1 MSVRELPTGL
11 MLVHGNQPER
21 LRDLIVQWISQN
33 PVAPLEKEVMLVQSN
48 GIAQWLKL
56 AFAADPEEGGCGVAA
71 AFEMSLPSRFLWQVY
86 RAVLGTGAVPA
97 VSPFDKSRLTWR
109 LMRMLP
115 ALLDT
120 PGYEP
125 LKRFMAQDDDRRK
138 RFQLAQRVADLF
150 DQYQV
155 YRADWLAAWAAHE
168 DVVIDARNQRAPLP
182 ADARWQAALWRALLD
197 DVGDDVQDGID
208 LRQTGRAAVHAAF
221 MRCAESW
228 REGDDGSGDGSGSS
242 ARPKALPRRIV
253 VFGVS
258 SLPRQ
263 SVEVLAALAR
273 WTQVLL
279 CVHNPCMHYWADI
292 VADQD
297 LLRARHARQR
307 RRAGAPAVLDD
318 SLLHLH
324 AQPLLA
330 AWGKQGRDFIG
341 LLDEYDS
348 DEARASYA
356 PHFTRIGQRIDLF
369 DGAEAHTLL
378 QQLQDDIRE
387 LRPLHETREQ
397 WPAVDPHADESIR
410 FHVAHSAQREVEIL
424 HDRLLAA
431 FAADPALRPRDV
443 IVMVPDIEVYTPH
456 IQAVFGLLDADDS
469 RYIPFSVADR
479 TQRTF
484 DPLVGALEML
494 LALPQSRVSVSDVL
508 DLLEVPAVR
517 ARFGIDAED
526 VPTLRNWIDGANIRW
541 GLHATQRASLGLP
554 QADEMN
560 APNSW
565 AFGLRRML
573 LGYAAGDSASAWRGI
588 EPYADIGGLDAA
600 LLGPLTRLVDALDS
614 TWQTLREPATV
625 EVWCERLRALKAAFF
640 ATGDPED
647 AYTLER
653 LDGALETWRE
663 ACAEARLTDK
673 LPLAIVAENWLD
685 ELAGGGLQQRF
696 FAGAVTFATLM
707 PMRAIPFRRVC
718 LLGMNDGDY
727 PRNRVPLDFDLM
739 RRDYRPG
746 DRSRREDDRYLF
758 LEALLSARDHLHISW
773 IGRSVTDNTP
783 RPPSV
788 LVGQLRDHLK
798 TGWRLEGDEDA
809 PEAPEAL
816 LDALTIEHRLQPF
829 SADYFPAQPHASPL
843 YTYAHEWSRPA
854 PVADAAAHAA
864 ALPPPE
870 RDEPLSI
877 DELAAFLRDPVR
889 SFFQQRLRVAFQA
902 EDAASENQEPF
913 EVDTLQAWQLQSEL
927 IRAQAAAMERGDDD
941 LEPVALARLERMHRS
956 GDLAAGG
963 FGEVI
968 GQELLAPMGDLF
980 AAYRKALARW
990 PEPLEHQY
998 EIRLDAS
1005 VDGRTL
1011 TIDDWIDDLRAGPD
1025 GTRGRVILDAGTLV
1039 KANKYRGE
1047 RLAAYWVAHVAAQL
1061 AAGEVTTV
1069 IVSKAGVAEFSP
1081 VAPEVARD
1089 YLTALLGAWDAGLR
1103 RPLPLAVKTAFA
1115 WLRRLPDAFDGSRAS
1130 VPAEAWADARAT
1142 FEGNVRSPG
1151 ECETNPW
1158 LRRAYADFDALVV
1171 DDAFITLSTRLLLP
1185 VQRAPLAA
1193 SRAPRDA
1200 AAAATTADGDTA

>member
-1 MSVRELPTGL
+1 MSARELPTGL

-21 LRDLIVQWISQN
+21 MRDLIVQWIGQN

-56 AFAADPEEGGCGVAA
+56 AFAADPEEGGCGIAA
-71 AFEMSLPSRFLWQVY
+71 ALEMSLPSRFLWQVY
-86 RAVLGTGAVPA
+86 RAVLGNDAVPA

-115 ALLDT
+115 ALLDE
-120 PGYEP
+120 PGYAP
-125 LKRFMAQDDDRRK
+125 LKRFMAQDDDQRK

-168 DVVIDARNQRAPLP
+168 DVVIDARSQRTPLP
-182 ADARWQAALWRALLD
+182 EEARWQPALWRALLD
-197 DVGDDVQDGID
+197 DVGTQPASGGVDP
-208 LRQTGRAAVHAAF
+208 RQTGRAAVHAAF
-221 MRCAESW
+221 MRCAENWSD
-228 REGDDGSGDGSGSS
+228 GD
-242 ARPKALPRRIV
+242 ARPKGLPRRVV

-273 WTQVLL
+273 WAQVLM

-307 RRAGAPAVLDD
+307 RRAGTSAVIDD
-318 SLLHLH
+318 AQLHLH

-348 DEARASYA
+348 DEARADYA

-369 DGAEAHTLL
+369 DGADALTLL
-378 QQLQDDIRE
+378 QQLQDDIRD
-387 LRPLHETREQ
+387 LRPLNETREH
-397 WPAVDPHADESIR
+397 WPAVDVHADESIR

-431 FAADPALRPRDV
+431 FAEDPTLRPRDV

-456 IQAVFGLLDADDS
+456 IQAVFGLLDADDP
-469 RYIPFSVADR
+469 RYIPFSIADR

-484 DPLVGALEML
+484 DPLIGALEML
-494 LALPQSRVSVSDVL
+494 LALPHSRVTVSDVL

-517 ARFGIDAED
+517 ARFGIDADD
-526 VPTLRNWIDGANIRW
+526 VPTLRHWIDGANIRW
-541 GLHATQRASLGLP
+541 GLHAQQRASLGLP
-554 QADEMN
+554 QADELN

-565 AFGLRRML
+565 SFGLRRML
-573 LGYAAGDSASAWRGI
+573 LGYAAGDRAGAWRGI
-588 EPYADIGGLDAA
+588 EPYAGIGGLDAA
-600 LLGPLTRLVDALDS
+600 LLGPLTRLVDALD
-614 TWQTLREPATV
+614 TAWQTLREPATV

-640 ATGDPED
+640 ATDDPED

-653 LDGALETWRE
+653 LDGALESWRE
-663 ACAEARLTDK
+663 ACAEAALVDP
-673 LPLAIVAENWLD
+673 LPLAIVAENWLG
-685 ELAGGGLQQRF
+685 ELDGGGLQQRF

-727 PRNRVPLDFDLM
+727 PRSRTPLDFDLM

-798 TGWRLEGDEDA
+798 AGWWLEDSDEKHG
-809 PEAPEAL
+809 AL
-816 LDALTIEHRLQPF
+816 IDALTIEHRLQPF
-829 SADYFPAQPHASPL
+829 SADYFPARSGATPL
-843 YTYAHEWSRPA
+843 YTFAQEWSRPA
-854 PVADAAAHAA
+854 PRRDAVAQAAQAA
-864 ALPPPE
+864 WLSPPE

-877 DELAAFLRDPVR
+877 AELAEFLRDPVR
-889 SFFQQRLRVAFQA
+889 AFFRQRLRVEFKA
-902 EDAASENQEPF
+902 EDAASENEEPF
-913 EVDTLQAWQLQSEL
+913 EVDALQAWQFQGEL
-927 IRAQAAAMERGDDD
+927 IRAQVAAMQRGEDD
-941 LEPVALARLERMHRS
+941 LEPAALERLERMHRS
-956 GDLAAGG
+956 GDLATGG

-968 GQELLAPMGDLF
+968 GRELLAPMGELF
-980 AAYRKALARW
+980 AGYRKALARW
-990 PEPLEHQY
+990 PQPIERQY
-998 EIRLDAS
+998 EVRFETT
-1005 VDGRTL
+1005 VQGRML
-1011 TIDDWIDDLRAGPD
+1011 ALDDWIDDLRAAQD
-1025 GTRGRVILDAGTLV
+1025 GALGRVILDPGTLIQ
-1039 KANKYRGE
+1039 ANKYRGE
-1047 RLAAYWVAHVAAQL
+1047 RLAIYWVAHVAAQL

-1069 IVSKAGVAEFSP
+1069 IVSKAGIAEFSP
-1081 VAPEVARD
+1081 LAPEVARD
-1089 YLTALLGAWDAGLR
+1089 YLAALIAAWDEGAR
-1103 RPLPLAVKTAFA
+1103 RPLPLALKTAFA
-1115 WLRRLPDAFDGSRAS
+1115 WLRRLPDAFDGERAN
-1130 VPAEAWADARAT
+1130 VPAEAWDDARAV
-1142 FEGNVRSPG
+1142 FEGNVRTHG
-1151 ECETNPW
+1151 EAETNPW
-1158 LRRAYADFDALVV
+1158 LRRAFPDFDALARH
-1171 DDAFITLSTRLLLP
+1171 DTFITLATTLLLP
-1185 VQRAPLAA
+1185 VQRAPLAS
-1193 SRAPRDA
+1193 SRAKPE
-1200 AAAATTADGDTA
+1200 TVPTAGEKA

>member
-1 MSVRELPTGL
+1 MSARELPTGL

-21 LRDLIVQWISQN
+21 MRDLIVQWIGQN

-56 AFAADPEEGGCGVAA
+56 AFAADPEEGGCGIAA
-71 AFEMSLPSRFLWQVY
+71 ALEMSLPSRFLWQVY
-86 RAVLGTGAVPA
+86 RAVLGTEAVPA

-115 ALLDT
+115 ALLDA
-120 PGYEP
+120 PGYAP
-125 LKRFMAQDDDRRK
+125 LKRFMAQDDDQRK

-155 YRADWLAAWAAHE
+155 YRADWLAAWAANE
-168 DVVIDARNQRAPLP
+168 DVVIDARNQRIPLP
-182 ADARWQAALWRALLD
+182 DDARWQAALWRALLD
-197 DVGDDVQDGID
+197 DVGAHAQNGID
-208 LRQTGRAAVHAAF
+208 LRETGRAAVHEAF
-221 MRCAESW
+221 MRFAEGW
-228 REGDDGSGDGSGSS
+228 HEGDE
-242 ARPKALPRRIV
+242 RPKALPRRIV
-253 VFGVS
+253 VFGIS

-297 LLRARHARQR
+297 LLRARHARQH

-318 SLLHLH
+318 SQLHLH

-348 DEARASYA
+348 DEARANYA

-369 DGAEAHTLL
+369 DGDDPLTLL
-378 QQLQDDIRE
+378 QQLQDDIRD
-387 LRPLHETREQ
+387 LRPLNETREQ
-397 WPAVDPHADESIR
+397 WPSVDPDADESIR
-410 FHVAHSAQREVEIL
+410 FHIAHSAQREVEIL

-431 FAADPALRPRDV
+431 FEADPALRPRDV

-456 IQAVFGLLDADDS
+456 IQAVFGLVDADDP

-479 TQRTF
+479 AQRAF
-484 DPLVGALEML
+484 DPLTGALEML
-494 LALPQSRVSVSDVL
+494 IALPQSRVTVSDVL

-517 ARFGIDAED
+517 ARFGIDADD

-541 GLHATQRASLGLP
+541 GLHAQQRASLGLP
-554 QADEMN
+554 QTDELS

-565 AFGLRRML
+565 SFGLRRML
-573 LGYAAGDSASAWRGI
+573 LGYAAGESASAWQGI

-614 TWQTLREPATV
+614 AWQTLRENATV
-625 EVWCERLRALKAAFF
+625 DDWCERLRALKTTFF
-640 ATGDPED
+640 ATDDPED

-653 LDGALETWRE
+653 LDAALETWRE
-663 ACAEARLTDK
+663 ACAEAALTDK
-673 LPLAIVAENWLD
+673 LPLAIVAENWLGVLD
-685 ELAGGGLQQRF
+685 GGGLQQRF

-727 PRNRVPLDFDLM
+727 PRSRTPLDFDLM
-739 RRDYRPG
+739 CRDYRPG

-798 TGWRLEGDEDA
+798 SGWRLEGDEDR
-809 PEAPEAL
+809 PNAL
-816 LDALTIEHRLQPF
+816 VDALTIEHRLQPF
-829 SADYFPAQPHASPL
+829 SADYFPVRPAASPL
-843 YTYAHEWSRPA
+843 FTYASEWNRPA
-854 PVADAAAHAA
+854 PLRSAAARTAL
-864 ALPPPE
+864 LPPTE
-870 RDEPLSI
+870 RDEPVSI
-877 DELAAFLRDPVR
+877 AELAEFLRDPVR
-889 SFFQQRLRVAFQA
+889 SFFRQRLRVGFEA

-913 EVDTLQAWQLQSEL
+913 EVDALQAWQLQGEL
-927 IRAQAAAMERGDDD
+927 IRAQVAAMERGEDD
-941 LEPVALARLERMHRS
+941 LEPAALERLERMHRS
-956 GDLAAGG
+956 GDLATGG
-963 FGEVI
+963 FGEVM
-968 GQELLAPMGDLF
+968 GQELLAPMGELF
-980 AAYRKALARW
+980 IEYRKALARW

-998 EIRLDAS
+998 EIRLDAQ
-1005 VDGRTL
+1005 VEGRTL
-1011 TIDDWIDDLRAGPD
+1011 TVDDWIDDLRAGPD
-1025 GTRGRVILDAGTLV
+1025 GARGRVILDAGTLI

-1047 RLAAYWVAHVAAQL
+1047 RLVAYWVAHVAAQL
-1061 AAGEVTTV
+1061 AVGEVTTV

-1081 VAPEVARD
+1081 VAHDTARAW
-1089 YLTALLGAWDAGLR
+1089 LIALLGAWDEGAR
-1103 RPLPLAVKTAFA
+1103 RPLPLAIKTAFA
-1115 WLRRLPDAFDGSRAS
+1115 WLRRLPDTFDGSRSA
-1130 VPAEAWADARAT
+1130 VPDEAWGDARTA
-1142 FEGNVRSPG
+1142 FNGALRSPG

-1158 LRRAYADFDALVV
+1158 LRRAFPDFETLVEN
-1171 DDAFITLSTRLLLP
+1171 DEFITLATTLLLP

-1193 SRAPRDA
+1193 SRAKRDA
-1200 AAAATTADGDTA
+1200 APAGETA

>member
-1 MSVRELPTGL
+1 MSARELPTGL

-21 LRDLIVQWISQN
+21 LRDLIVQWTGQN

-56 AFAADPEEGGCGVAA
+56 AFAADAEEGGCGIAA
-71 AFEMSLPSRFLWQVY
+71 ALEMSLPSRFLWQVY
-86 RAVLGTGAVPA
+86 RAVLGPEAVPA

-115 ALLDT
+115 ALLDS

-125 LKRFMAQDDDRRK
+125 LKRFMAQDADQRK

-168 DVVIDARNQRAPLP
+168 DVVIDARNQRTPLP
-182 ADARWQAALWRALLD
+182 EEARWQAALWRALLD
-197 DVGDDVQDGID
+197 DVGAQGQAQGGVD
-208 LRQTGRAAVHAAF
+208 LRGTGRAAVHEAF
-221 MRCAESW
+221 MRRAESW
-228 REGDDGSGDGSGSS
+228 HEGGE
-242 ARPKALPRRIV
+242 RPKALPRRII
-253 VFGVS
+253 VFGIS

-273 WTQVLL
+273 WTQVLM

-318 SLLHLH
+318 SQLHLH

-348 DEARASYA
+348 DEARESYT

-369 DGAEAHTLL
+369 DGDDPLTLL
-378 QQLQDDIRE
+378 QQLQDDIRD
-387 LRPLHETREQ
+387 LRPLDETRRK
-397 WPAVDPHADESIR
+397 WTPVDPHEDESIR
-410 FHVAHSAQREVEIL
+410 FHIAHSAQREVEIL

-431 FAADPALRPRDV
+431 FEADPALRPRDV

-456 IQAVFGLLDADDS
+456 IQAVFGLVDADDT

-479 TQRTF
+479 AQRTF
-484 DPLVGALEML
+484 DPLIGALEML
-494 LALPQSRVSVSDVL
+494 LALPQSRVTVSDVL

-517 ARFGIDAED
+517 ARFGIDADD

-541 GLHATQRASLGLP
+541 GLHAQQRASLGLP
-554 QADEMN
+554 QADEIS

-573 LGYAAGDSASAWRGI
+573 LGYAAGDRASAWRGI
-588 EPYADIGGLDAA
+588 EPYAEIGGLDAA
-600 LLGPLTRLVDALDS
+600 LLGPLTRLLDALDS
-614 TWQTLREPATV
+614 TWQTLRETATV
-625 EVWCERLRALKAAFF
+625 EVWCERLRALKTTFF
-640 ATGDPED
+640 ATDDPED

-653 LDGALETWRE
+653 LDAALETWRE
-663 ACAEARLTDK
+663 ACVEAALADK
-673 LPLAIVAENWLD
+673 LPLAIVAENWLGVLD
-685 ELAGGGLQQRF
+685 GGGLQQRF

-707 PMRAIPFRRVC
+707 PMRAIPFRHVC

-727 PRNRVPLDFDLM
+727 PRSRTPLDFDLM

-798 TGWRLEGDEDA
+798 SGWRLDGDDDR
-809 PEAPEAL
+809 PNAL
-816 LDALTIEHRLQPF
+816 IDALTIEHRLQPF
-829 SADYFPAQPHASPL
+829 SADYFPAQRDASLL
-843 YTYAHEWSRPA
+843 YTYAFEWGRPA
-854 PVADAAAHAA
+854 PLRGDAAQAVQAVQAA
-864 ALPPPE
+864 SLPPPE
-870 RDEPLSI
+870 RDEPVSI
-877 DELAAFLRDPVR
+877 AELAEFLRDPVR
-889 SFFQQRLRVAFQA
+889 SFFRQRLRVGFES

-913 EVDTLQAWQLQSEL
+913 EVDDLQAWTLQREL
-927 IRAQAAAMERGDDD
+927 IRAQVAAMARGEDD
-941 LEPVALARLERMHRS
+941 LEPAALERLERMHRS
-956 GDLAAGG
+956 GDLATGG

-968 GQELLAPMGDLF
+968 GQELLAPMGKLF
-980 AAYRKALARW
+980 IDYREALARW
-990 PEPLEHQY
+990 PQPLDDQY
-998 EIRLDAS
+998 EIRLDAQ
-1005 VDGRTL
+1005 VEGRTL
-1011 TIDDWIDDLRAGPD
+1011 SIDDWIGDLRAGPD
-1025 GTRGRVILDAGTLV
+1025 GARGRVILEASGLV
-1039 KANKYRGE
+1039 KDKKYRGDK
-1047 RLAAYWVAHVAAQL
+1047 LVAYWVAHVAAQL
-1061 AAGEVTTV
+1061 AVGEVTTV
-1069 IVSKAGVAEFSP
+1069 IVSKAGKAEFSP
-1081 VAPEVARD
+1081 VAPDVARA
-1089 YLTALLGAWDAGLR
+1089 YLVALLGAWDEGAR

-1115 WLRRLPDAFDGSRAS
+1115 WLRRLPDTFDGTRAS
-1130 VPAEAWADARAT
+1130 VPPEAWADARTA
-1142 FEGNVRSPG
+1142 FEGNMRSPG
-1151 ECETNPW
+1151 ECRQNAW
-1158 LRRAYADFDALVV
+1158 LRRAFPE
-1171 DDAFITLSTRLLLP
+1171 FETLIGNDEFMTLATTLLLP
-1185 VQRAPLAA
+1185 VQRAPLAS
-1193 SRAPRDA
+1193 SRTKRG
-1200 AAAATTADGDTA
+1200 AATAGETA

>member
-1 MSVRELPTGL
+1 LSARELPAGL

-21 LRDLIVQWISQN
+21 LRDLIVQWIGQN

-56 AFAADPEEGGCGVAA
+56 AFAADPGEGGCGIAA
-71 AFEMSLPSRFLWQVY
+71 ALEMSLPSRFLWQVY
-86 RAVLGTGAVPA
+86 RAVLGPEAVPA

-115 ALLDT
+115 ALLDA
-120 PGYEP
+120 PGYAP
-125 LKRFMAQDDDRRK
+125 LKRFMTHDDDQRK
-138 RFQLAQRVADLF
+138 RYQLAQRVADLF

-168 DVVIDARNQRAPLP
+168 DVVIDARNQRVPLP
-182 ADARWQAALWRALLD
+182 DDARWQAALWRALLD
-197 DVGDDVQDGID
+197 DVGAQAGFEAGID
-208 LRQTGRAAVHAAF
+208 LRQTGRAAVHEAF
-221 MRCAESW
+221 MRRAESW
-228 REGDDGSGDGSGSS
+228 REG
-242 ARPKALPRRIV
+242 AERPKALPRRIV
-253 VFGVS
+253 VFGIS

-273 WTQVLL
+273 WTQVLM
-279 CVHNPCMHYWADI
+279 CVHNPCRHYWADI

-318 SLLHLH
+318 SQLHLH

-348 DEARASYA
+348 DEARADYA

-369 DGAEAHTLL
+369 DGEEPLTLL
-378 QQLQDDIRE
+378 QQLQDDIRD
-387 LRPLHETREQ
+387 LRPLNETRDE

-431 FAADPALRPRDV
+431 FEADPALRPRDV

-456 IQAVFGLLDADDS
+456 IQAVFGLVDADDP

-479 TQRTF
+479 GQRSF
-484 DPLVGALEML
+484 DPLIGALEML

-517 ARFGIDAED
+517 ARFGIDADD

-541 GLHATQRASLGLP
+541 GLHAQHRASLGLP
-554 QADEMN
+554 QADEIS

-573 LGYAAGDSASAWRGI
+573 LGYAAGDRAGAWHGI
-588 EPYADIGGLDAA
+588 EPYAEIGGLDAA

-614 TWQTLREPATV
+614 TWQTLRENATV
-625 EVWCERLRALKAAFF
+625 DVWCERLRALKTTFF
-640 ATGDPED
+640 ATDDPED
-647 AYTLER
+647 AYTLQR
-653 LDGALETWRE
+653 LDTALETWRE
-663 ACAEARLTDK
+663 ACAEAALTDE

-685 ELAGGGLQQRF
+685 VLDGGGLQQRF

-707 PMRAIPFRRVC
+707 PMRAIPFRHVC

-727 PRNRVPLDFDLM
+727 PRSRTPLDFDLM

-758 LEALLSARDHLHISW
+758 LEALLSARDHLHVSW

-788 LVGQLRDHLK
+788 LVGQLCDHLK
-798 TGWRLEGDEDA
+798 AGWRLEGDEDS
-809 PEAPEAL
+809 PNAL
-816 LDALTIEHRLQPF
+816 VDALTIEHRLQPF
-829 SADYFPAQPHASPL
+829 SADYFPAQPEASPLL
-843 YTYAHEWSRPA
+843 YTYAFEWSRPA
-854 PVADAAAHAA
+854 PLRSAAEQAA
-864 ALPPPE
+864 PLPPPE
-870 RDEPLSI
+870 RDEPVSI
-877 DELAAFLRDPVR
+877 GELAEFLRDPIR
-889 SFFQQRLRVAFQA
+889 SFFRQRLRVGFET

-913 EVDTLQAWQLQSEL
+913 EATGLQAWQLQSEL
-927 IRAQAAAMERGDDD
+927 IRAQVAAMERGEED
-941 LEPVALARLERMHRS
+941 LEPVALERLERIHRS
-956 GDLAAGG
+956 GALATGG

-968 GQELLAPMGDLF
+968 GKELLAPMGELF
-980 AAYRKALARW
+980 IAYRKALARW
-990 PEPLEHQY
+990 PDVLEHQY
-998 EIRLDAS
+998 EIRLEAQ
-1005 VDGRTL
+1005 VQGRML
-1011 TIDDWIDDLRAGPD
+1011 SIGDWIEDLRAGPD
-1025 GTRGRVILDAGTLV
+1025 GARGRVILDPGSLI
-1039 KANKYRGE
+1039 KDKKYRGDK
-1047 RLAAYWVAHVAAQL
+1047 LVAYWVAHVAAQL

-1069 IVSKAGVAEFSP
+1069 VVSKAGVAEFSP
-1081 VAPEVARD
+1081 MAPNVARD
-1089 YLTALLGAWDAGLR
+1089 YLIALLNAWDEGAR

-1115 WLRRLPDAFDGSRAS
+1115 WLRRLPDTFDGNRAT
-1130 VPAEAWADARAT
+1130 VPDEAWDDARTA
-1142 FEGNVRSPG
+1142 FEGAFRFKG
-1151 ECETNPW
+1151 ECEENPW
-1158 LRRAYADFDALVV
+1158 LRRAFPDFETLVEH
-1171 DDAFITLSTRLLLP
+1171 DEFITLATKLLLP

-1193 SRAPRDA
+1193 SRAKRGE
-1200 AAAATTADGDTA
+1200 ATAGDNA

>member
-1 MSVRELPTGL
+1 LSARELPTGL

-21 LRDLIVQWISQN
+21 LRDLIVQWIGQN

-56 AFAADPEEGGCGVAA
+56 AFAADPDEGGCGIAA
-71 AFEMSLPSRFLWQVY
+71 ALEMSLPSRFLWQVY
-86 RAVLGTGAVPA
+86 RAVLGPEAVPA

-115 ALLDT
+115 ALLDA
-120 PGYEP
+120 PGYAP
-125 LKRFMAQDDDRRK
+125 LKRFMTHDDDQRK
-138 RFQLAQRVADLF
+138 RYQLAQRVADLF

-168 DVVIDARNQRAPLP
+168 DVVIDARNQRVPLP
-182 ADARWQAALWRALLD
+182 DDARWQAALWRALLD
-197 DVGDDVQDGID
+197 DVGAHAQAGSEGGLEAGID
-208 LRQTGRAAVHAAF
+208 LRQTGRAAVHEAF
-221 MRCAESW
+221 MRCAEQW
-228 REGDDGSGDGSGSS
+228 RESGE
-242 ARPKALPRRIV
+242 RPKALPRRIV
-253 VFGVS
+253 VFGIS

-279 CVHNPCMHYWADI
+279 CVHNPCRHYWADI

-307 RRAGAPAVLDD
+307 RREGAPAVLDD
-318 SLLHLH
+318 SQLHLH
-324 AQPLLA
+324 SQPLLA

-348 DEARASYA
+348 DEARADYA

-369 DGAEAHTLL
+369 DGEEPLTLL
-378 QQLQDDIRE
+378 QQLQDDIRD
-387 LRPLHETREQ
+387 LRPLNETREE

-431 FAADPALRPRDV
+431 FEADPALRPRDV

-456 IQAVFGLLDADDS
+456 IQAVFGLVDADDP
-469 RYIPFSVADR
+469 RHIPFSVADR
-479 TQRTF
+479 AQRSF
-484 DPLVGALEML
+484 DPLIGALEML
-494 LALPQSRVSVSDVL
+494 LALPQSRVTVSDVL

-517 ARFGIDAED
+517 ARFDIDADD

-541 GLHATQRASLGLP
+541 GLHAQQRASLGLP
-554 QADEMN
+554 QADEIS

-573 LGYAAGDSASAWRGI
+573 LGYAAGDRASAWNGI
-588 EPYADIGGLDAA
+588 EPYAEIGGLDAA

-614 TWQTLREPATV
+614 TWRTLRENAIV
-625 EVWCERLRALKAAFF
+625 DVWCERLRALKTTFF
-640 ATGDPED
+640 ATDDPED

-653 LDGALETWRE
+653 LDAALQTWRE
-663 ACAEARLTDK
+663 ACAEAALTDE

-685 ELAGGGLQQRF
+685 VLDGGGLQQRF

-707 PMRAIPFRRVC
+707 PMRAIPFRHVC

-727 PRNRVPLDFDLM
+727 PRSRTPLDFDLM

-758 LEALLSARDHLHISW
+758 LEALLSARDHLHVSW

-798 TGWRLEGDEDA
+798 AGWRLEGDEDS
-809 PEAPEAL
+809 PNAL
-816 LDALTIEHRLQPF
+816 VDALTIEHRLQPF
-829 SADYFPAQPHASPL
+829 SADYFPAQPDASPLL
-843 YTYAHEWSRPA
+843 YTYAFEWSRSA
-854 PVADAAAHAA
+854 QLRNAAAQAA
-864 ALPPPE
+864 PLPPPE
-870 RDEPLSI
+870 RDEPVSI
-877 DELAAFLRDPVR
+877 GELAEFLREPVR
-889 SFFQQRLRVAFQA
+889 SFFRQRLRVGFEA

-913 EVDTLQAWQLQSEL
+913 EANALQAWQLQSEL
-927 IRAQAAAMERGDDD
+927 IRAQVAAMKRGEDD
-941 LEPVALARLERMHRS
+941 LEPAALERLERMHRS
-956 GDLAAGG
+956 GDLATGG

-968 GQELLAPMGDLF
+968 GKELLAPMGELF
-980 AAYRKALARW
+980 LEYRKALARW
-990 PEPLEHQY
+990 PDPLEHRY
-998 EIRLDAS
+998 EIRLEAQ
-1005 VDGRTL
+1005 VQGRTL
-1011 TIDDWIDDLRAGPD
+1011 GIDDSIGDLRAGP
-1025 GTRGRVILDAGTLV
+1025 GGARGRVILDAGSLI
-1039 KANKYRGE
+1039 KAKKYRGDK
-1047 RLAAYWVAHVAAQL
+1047 LVAYWVAHVAAQL
-1061 AAGEVTTV
+1061 AAGDVTTV

-1081 VAPEVARD
+1081 IAPNAARD
-1089 YLTALLGAWDAGLR
+1089 YLIALLNAWDEGAR
-1103 RPLPLAVKTAFA
+1103 RPLPLAIKTAFA
-1115 WLRRLPDAFDGSRAS
+1115 WLRRLPDTFDGSREA
-1130 VPAEAWADARAT
+1130 VPDEAWVDARTA
-1142 FEGNVRSPG
+1142 FEGGFRFKG
-1151 ECETNPW
+1151 ECEENPW
-1158 LRRAYADFDALVV
+1158 LRRAYPDFETLVEN
-1171 DDAFITLSTRLLLP
+1171 DEFITLATKLLLP

-1193 SRAPRDA
+1193 TRAKRG
-1200 AAAATTADGDTA
+1200 AATAGENA